1 MDADGE
7 PARAGIEVVAGEGAW
22 RRGSSLRSESSASG
36 CAGITTPL
44 RSAASACEGQSCQ
57 RNAINDLK

>member
-1 MDADGE
+1 
-7 PARAGIEVVAGEGAW
+7 
-22 RRGSSLRSESSASG
+22 LRSESSASG